1 MKWSHIAAAAVA
13 GAGLVMLSVS
23 VVKFGPGLRR
33 QASPAERPSRMAS
46 TDPSI
51 LNAKYPLSSQ
61 EGAEVVG
68 ETIAESIRDGGGIDP
83 SVLRSLRDMAR
94 RAFPA
99 YLSEHLSDFNAFL
112 ATMGVAPIGEG
123 GDASD
128 TKQWMAYRRCI
139 ADARFDPASV
149 MVVKRTRAGVAVP
162 VPEQRSVE
170 AIERPKARPEWARN
184 PLESYEVRVKGLFH
198 EYAAG
203 SAAFEATLGLEFARD
218 PLTGEWMLIRSY
230 IYNVPN
236 GVTAIGPPV

>member
-1 MKWSHIAAAAVA
+1 MKWSHIAAALVA
-13 GAGLVMLSVS
+13 GAGLVMLTIS
-23 VVKFGPGLRR
+23 VVRFGPGSRPT
-33 QASPAERPSRMAS
+33 PAPIESSEP
-46 TDPSI
+46 THVLDPSMI
-51 LNAKYPLSSQ
+51 ESMYPLST
-61 EGAEVVG
+61 EDGAEVVA
-68 ETIAESIRDGGGIDP
+68 ESIAKSIRDGGGIDP
-83 SVLRSLRDMAR
+83 SVLRSLRDMTR
-94 RAFPA
+94 QAFPA
-99 YLSEHLSDFNAFL
+99 YLAEHLSQFNAYL